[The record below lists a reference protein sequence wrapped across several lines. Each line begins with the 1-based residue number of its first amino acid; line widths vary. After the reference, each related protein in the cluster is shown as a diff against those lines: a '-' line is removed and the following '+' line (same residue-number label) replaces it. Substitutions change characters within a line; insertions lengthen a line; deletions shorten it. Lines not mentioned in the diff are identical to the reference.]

1 MDIIW
6 WCMYELNKFSYDDNL
21 NYILQN
27 IMMEENNG
35 NFYNF
40 STKAENLYD
49 SVDSDMLKNMVA
61 MVVRKYFLNHEI
73 VLNGKAQHVA
83 DKFFGQ
89 DDMQKLQI
97 LQAKNR
103 IVKK

>member
-1 MDIIW
+1 
-6 WCMYELNKFSYDDNL
+6 
-21 NYILQN
+21 
-27 IMMEENNG
+27 MMEENNG

-73 VLNGKAQHVA
+73 VLKGKAQHVA

-89 DDMQKLQI
+89 DDMKKLQI

>member
-1 MDIIW
+1 MD
-6 WCMYELNKFSYDDNL
+6 ELKKFSYDDNL

-89 DDMQKLQI
+89 DDMKKLQI